1 MMPQDDYQSLC
12 RDCGFNTTAVTKTGR
27 RRRWEWYR
35 PPRPSSEQGLL
46 KLKATETYTMTSE
59 ESAKR
64 ILRLTGAWP
73 KDTREPRGPEHMA
86 KMKAARGPY
95 SDPRDT
101 YIARTIRY
109 AFERSNGKPLSTG
122 QLVKEVYG
130 LQLRVERKP
139 LKSWHYQNVRR
150 ALRKVAVPIGRAST
164 RGRST
169 LWQPIPELLEQ
180 RSWVGRTDRKRKR
193 RAPLPLA

>member
-1 MMPQDDYQSLC
+1 MISRKIAVLC
-12 RDCGFNTTAVTKTGR
+12 LIVPAFHGH
-27 RRRWEWYR
+27 
-35 PPRPSSEQGLL
+35 
-46 KLKATETYTMTSE
+46 
-59 ESAKR
+59 KR
-64 ILRLTGAWP
+64 IRLTSFA
-73 KDTREPRGPEHMA
+73 REPRGPDHMA

-101 YIARTIRY
+101 YIARTIRW
-109 AFERSNGKPLSTG
+109 AFERSKGKPLSTG

-150 ALRKVAVPIGRAST
+150 ALRKVAVPVGRAST

-169 LWQPIPELLEQ
+169 LWQL
-180 RSWVGRTDRKRKR
+180 RV
-193 RAPLPLA
+193 

>member
-1 MMPQDDYQSLC
+1 
-12 RDCGFNTTAVTKTGR
+12 
-27 RRRWEWYR
+27 
-35 PPRPSSEQGLL
+35 
-46 KLKATETYTMTSE
+46 MTSE

-64 ILRLTGAWP
+64 ILRLAGAWP

-86 KMKAARGPY
+86 KMKAARAPY
-95 SDPRDT
+95 TDPRDT

-109 AFERSNGKPLSTG
+109 AFERSRGKPLSTG

-150 ALRKVAVPIGRAST
+150 ALRKVAVPIGRSST
-164 RGRST
+164 RGRSV
-169 LWQPIPELLEQ
+169 LWRPDERMGL
-180 RSWVGRTDRKRKR
+180 RDRAGENSILKERH
-193 RAPLPLA
+193 

>member
-1 MMPQDDYQSLC
+1 
-12 RDCGFNTTAVTKTGR
+12 
-27 RRRWEWYR
+27 
-35 PPRPSSEQGLL
+35 
-46 KLKATETYTMTSE
+46 MTSE

-64 ILRLTGAWP
+64 ILRLAGAWP
-73 KDTREPRGPEHMA
+73 KDTREPRGPKHMA
-86 KMKAARGPY
+86 KMKAARAPY
-95 SDPRDT
+95 TDPRDT

-150 ALRKVAVPIGRAST
+150 ALRKVAVPIGRSST
-164 RGRST
+164 RGRSV
-169 LWQPIPELLEQ
+169 LWRPDERMGL
-180 RSWVGRTDRKRKR
+180 RDRTGENSSLKERH
-193 RAPLPLA
+193 

>member
-1 MMPQDDYQSLC
+1 
-12 RDCGFNTTAVTKTGR
+12 
-27 RRRWEWYR
+27 
-35 PPRPSSEQGLL
+35 
-46 KLKATETYTMTSE
+46 MTSE

-64 ILRLTGAWP
+64 ILRLAGAWP
-73 KDTREPRGPEHMA
+73 KDTREPRGPKHMA
-86 KMKAARGPY
+86 KMKAARAPY
-95 SDPRDT
+95 TDPRDT

-150 ALRKVAVPIGRAST
+150 ALGKVAIPIGRAST
-164 RGRST
+164 RGRSV
-169 LWQPIPELLEQ
+169 LWKPDERMELRSSTGRTNRRRNRQVLPPIT
-180 RSWVGRTDRKRKR
+180 TDRKKSFIRS
-193 RAPLPLA
+193 L